1 MAVLEGLEPAR
12 FFYYFEQLTRIP
24 RGSGNEKAA
33 SDYVVNFAR
42 EHGFRWEQD
51 AANNVKIWAPATP
64 GYEDRKTIALQA
76 HLDMVCAS
84 APGVDFDFKTQ
95 PLDIYVE
102 DGFIKARGTTLGAD
116 NGVGVAMIL
125 TLLEREDLPHPPLQA
140 IFTTGEEILFV
151 GAQAMADDWID
162 SDYMIGLDYSNNKSI
177 LAAAAGMST
186 VTCDCQLDRRP
197 LSAGADTVVEIELTG
212 LQGGHS
218 GNMIHRDR
226 ANAIK
231 VMGELLS
238 AMREKFPQAELV
250 SYTGGTLIN
259 VICYRSAA
267 AIACPAGDVE
277 AMNAFLRAQTELICR
292 AYSHTEPHMEFAIRT
307 RPASAGDTA
316 IDPQRVGQLLDFV
329 ALCFAGAYMMVDDAY
344 TRAESSA
351 NLGVLEEIDGL
362 ARITISMRSN
372 VAYHFDQMIDQK
384 MKLARLCGLTPT
396 LRSKFGAWEFVPD
409 SKLLEQTKVFY
420 QQVFGVE
427 ANVAQIHAGVEGGV
441 FQEKAQRTGRKVD
454 LINLGCMNYD
464 VHTPKERLEI
474 ASVKP
479 TYELLCKIL
488 SEVQ

>member
-12 FFYYFEQLTRIP
+12 FFYYFEQLTKIP
-24 RGSGNEKAA
+24 RGSGNEKEA
-33 SDYVVNFAR
+33 SDYVVSFAKQ
-42 EHGFRWEQD
+42 HGFQWEQD
-51 AANNVKIWAPATP
+51 AANNVKIWVPATP
-64 GYEDRKTIALQA
+64 GYEARKSIALQA

-84 APGVDFDFKTQ
+84 APGTEFDFKTQ

-102 DGFIKARGTTLGAD
+102 DGFIKARGTSLGAD

-125 TLLEREDLPHPPLQA
+125 ALLEREDLPHPPLRA

-151 GAQAMADDWID
+151 GATAMADEWID

-186 VTCDCQLDRRP
+186 MTCDCPLDRSP
-197 LSAGADTVVEIELTG
+197 LASGADTVTEVELTG

-231 VMGELLS
+231 IMGELLS
-238 AMREKFPQAELV
+238 AALEKFPQAELV
-250 SYTGGTLIN
+250 HYTGGTLIN
-259 VICYRSAA
+259 VICYQAAA
-267 AIACPAGDVE
+267 AIACPAGDSE
-277 AMNAFLRAQTELICR
+277 ALNTFLQTQTQTIRR
-292 AYSHTEPHMEFAIRT
+292 AYGHTEPHLEFALRT
-307 RPASAGDTA
+307 RPVSAADTA
-316 IDPQRVGQLLDFV
+316 IDRQRAGQLLDFI
-329 ALCFAGAYMMVDDAY
+329 ALCFAGAYMMVDDNY

-362 ARITISMRSN
+362 ARIVISMRSN
-372 VAYHFDQMIDQK
+372 VAYHFDQMISQK
-384 MKLARLCGLTPT
+384 MKLAQLCGLTPT

-409 SKLLEQTKVFY
+409 SKLLEQTKTLY
-420 QQVFGVE
+420 RQVFGTE
-427 ANVAQIHAGVEGGV
+427 AGVAQIHAGVEGGV
-441 FQEKAQRTGRKVD
+441 FQEKAQRLGRTVD

-488 SEVQ
+488 AEVQ